1 VGAVLLSLDSLG
13 PVRRF
18 LATLGFLS
26 RLTRGRLM
34 DEADMRRSMFHLPL
48 CGLVIGAFAC
58 APALAGLFAGRFQAQ
73 AFLCVA
79 LSVWLTRGLH
89 LDGLSDVLDGS
100 AAHVNPERFWAI
112 VKDSRCGAFGVAGVA
127 LLLIGQTTFFAEVL
141 RDGPAW
147 ALVWVFVFGRA
158 CGVIFGWVGK
168 PLVRPGLGGL
178 FLAGADAW
186 AVAWALALGLGPALW
201 LWPWAASCAALCAL
215 VLLTPLYRLAKAVAG
230 LNGDFLGAAILLGE
244 SAAALGL
251 VLAKG
256 L

>member
-1 VGAVLLSLDSLG
+1 MG
-13 PVRRF
+13 PLRRF

-26 RLTRGRLM
+26 RLTPGRLM
-34 DEADMRRSMFHLPL
+34 DEADLRRSMFHLPL
-48 CGLVIGAFAC
+48 CGLVIGTFAC
-58 APALAGLFAGRFQAQ
+58 APALVGFFAGRFLVQ

-100 AAHVNPERFWAI
+100 AAHVNPERFWSI
-112 VKDSRCGAFGVAGVA
+112 VKDSRCGAFGVAGVV
-127 LLLIGQTTFFAEVL
+127 LLLLGQTVFFAEVL

-147 ALVWVFVFGRA
+147 ALVWAFVFGRA
-158 CGVIFGWVGK
+158 CGVVFGWRTRA
-168 PLVRPGLGGL
+168 LARPGLGSL
-178 FLAGADAW
+178 FLAGANLK
-186 AVAWALALGLGPALW
+186 AVAWAVALGLGPALL

-215 VLLTPLYRLAKAVAG
+215 VLLTPLERLAKAVAG
-230 LNGDFLGAAILLGE
+230 VNGDFLGAAILLGE
-244 SAAALGL
+244 CAAAMGL